1 MIEIRHRMPGRE
13 RCRIR
18 ALYRNAALGARLV
31 EVLERVEGIHMVR
44 VKTICASLVV
54 RYDRRKLDPEA
65 LYALIVPLA
74 GELQQ
79 TPNLTDVIGITPV
92 ECAECPP
99 AERPAKKDS
108 WLGRIGTFVL
118 LTGYLGHVL
127 VREYVTKQP
136 VAQGALSPTGIVSL
150 VAAVPLLK
158 DAWKETFE
166 EKRFTIHQ
174 FLAFSLLLGIFAGEA
189 LTAFEI
195 IYVLRGAKLL
205 EDYAADRSRRAIR
218 KMLELSV
225 KDARVL
231 ENGVENRVPLE
242 ALQQGDL
249 VVVRTGWKMPIDGI
263 IEQGEA
269 LLDESTLTG
278 RSEPEFKVAGDTVFA
293 GSYLEKGLLHVRARK
308 VGGDTYLARVAA
320 LVDASLD
327 QKAPLQQRA
336 DELAARLLKL
346 GTLSTVLTLVVTRSL
361 SRAFTVMLV
370 MSCPCATIL
379 AASTAVSAAIHN
391 AARRHILV
399 KGGVYL
405 EQIGD
410 ARVYCFDK
418 TGTITTEETEIAALV
433 GDDEK
438 ALLYWAASAELHNPH
453 ALAGAIMRRADAL
466 GIEPDQNGASEHILG
481 KGVRATVRGSR
492 ILLGNRRM
500 MLEENV
506 DVSDHSE
513 VAQGLIQQGFP
524 AVDVV
529 RDGRPLGDLGV
540 AHRLRAGARAA
551 VDRLRAAGVKRIYL
565 VSGDEQPVAEALS
578 RQLGLDGCHA
588 ELLPEDKA
596 RLIREMDPE
605 GGTLVMVGDGVNDA
619 LALAEA
625 DIGVAMGAG
634 GSEVAIEVADIALAD
649 SDIRN
654 LIYVGDL
661 SRATLRAAEQNYYL
675 AVGTNLAGMVL
686 GATGWLTP
694 AMGGLIHIA
703 HTLGI
708 LLNSSRLLAFKGR
721 QG

>member
-1 MIEIRHRMPGRE
+1 MIQIRHRMPGRE
-13 RCRIR
+13 RLRIR
-18 ALYRNAALGARLV
+18 ALYRNPALGARLE
-31 EVLERVEGIHMVR
+31 EVLDGTDGIRRVR
-44 VKTICASLVV
+44 AKTICGSLVV

-65 LYALIVPLA
+65 LRRLIAPLA
-74 GELQQ
+74 GEMHPANPVQA
-79 TPNLTDVIGITPV
+79 DGITPLD
-92 ECAECPP
+92 CADCRKGM
-99 AERPAKKDS
+99 RPRKKRS
-108 WLGRIGTFVL
+108 WLGRIGTVVL
-118 LTGYLGHVL
+118 LTGYLGYVL
-127 VREYVTKQP
+127 AREYILKRP

-150 VAAVPLLK
+150 VAAFPLLQ

-174 FLAFSLLLGIFAGEA
+174 FLAFSLLLGIFVGEA

-218 KMLELSV
+218 RMLELSV
-225 KDARVL
+225 KDAWVL
-231 ENGVENRVPLE
+231 ADGVETQVPVD

-249 VVVRTGWKMPIDGI
+249 VVIRTGWKMPIDGT
-263 IEQGEA
+263 IEKGEA

-278 RSEPEFKVAGDTVFA
+278 RSEPEFKGAGDPVFA
-293 GSYLEKGLLHVRARK
+293 GSYLEKGVLYVRARK

-320 LVDASLD
+320 LVEASLD

-336 DELAARLLKL
+336 DELASRLLKL
-346 GTLSTVLTLVVTRSL
+346 GTVATLLTLVGTRSL

-405 EQIGD
+405 EQIG
-410 ARVYCFDK
+410 AAKVYCFDK
-418 TGTITTEETEIAALV
+418 TGTITTEETEIATV
-433 GDDEK
+433 VSDDEK
-438 ALLYWAASAELHNPH
+438 ALLYWAASAELRNPH
-453 ALAGAIMRRADAL
+453 ALAGAIARRAEAL
-466 GIEPDQNGASEHILG
+466 GIEPDQHGVSEHILG
-481 KGVRATVRGSR
+481 KGVKASVGGST

-500 MLEENV
+500 MLGEDI
-506 DVSDHSE
+506 DVSEHMG
-513 VAQGLIQQGFP
+513 VAQRLIEQGLT
-524 AVDVV
+524 AVYVV
-529 RDGRPLGDLGV
+529 KDGRPLGVIGI
-540 AHRLRAGARAA
+540 AHRLRPGTGAAFE
-551 VDRLRAAGVKRIYL
+551 RLRATGVERIYL

-578 RQLGLDGCHA
+578 RQLGLDACHA

-596 RLIREMDPE
+596 RVVREMRRE
-605 GGTLVMVGDGVNDA
+605 SGTLVMVGDGVNDA

-625 DIGVAMGAG
+625 DIGIAMGAG

-649 SDIRN
+649 SDIQS
-654 LIYVGDL
+654 LIYIRDL
-661 SRATLRAAEQNYYL
+661 SRATLRTAEQNYYL
-675 AVGTNLAGMVL
+675 AVGTNLVGIAL
-686 GATGWLTP
+686 GASGWLTP

-708 LLNSSRLLAFKGR
+708 LLNSSRLLTFKSKR
-721 QG
+721 